1 MAHQMG
7 ICSCGK
13 KRHWPK
19 GSMVG
24 DTWKCYDCGN
34 ITTLVAEGGT
44 PTKRVPSKKPRKPKN
59 PKPNNLTSTNNS
71 CFPKGTMVLTPIGK
85 KEISKLN
92 EGDYVVSIGKDKK
105 TYTSKILKVKSYTN
119 KPLWT
124 IVFNDGTSLKT
135 TASHSFLIENRWIKS
150 LNIKQGDIVSCYING
165 KIISKEV
172 VSSSEIALEDDVYN
186 LYIENNFN
194 FIADG
199 VMAHSFSYFRLTRM
213 TLWSVYSIMLNLFD
227 EGFSYFNNLGS
238 KYLKFK
244 NIIYSS

>member
-19 GSMVG
+19 GSVVG
-24 DTWKCYDCGN
+24 DTWKCYNCGN
-34 ITTLVAEGGT
+34 VTRLVAEGGR
-44 PTKRVPSKKPRKPKN
+44 PTKTVSSKKPKKPL
-59 PKPNNLTSTNNS
+59 KPNNSTPVNSS
-71 CFPKGTMVLTPIGK
+71 CFPKGTMVLTPIGN
-85 KEISKLN
+85 KEISRLN
-92 EGDYVVSIGKDKK
+92 EGDYVISIGSNNK

-119 KPLWT
+119 KPLWSIT
-124 IVFNDGTSLKT
+124 FSDGTSIET
-135 TASHSFLIENRWIKS
+135 TASHSFLVKNKWVKSSNIE
-150 LNIKQGDIVSCYING
+150 QGYIVSCYING

-172 VSSSEIALEDDVYN
+172 ISSYSIESTDDVYN
-186 LYIENNFN
+186 IYVENNFN

-213 TLWSVYSIMLNLFD
+213 TLWSIYSVIYNLLN
-227 EGFSYFNNLGS
+227 EGFSNFNNLGS
-238 KYLKFK
+238 K